1 MRKIRLIPRMDIKG
15 DNLIKGIQLEGVR
28 IIGKPNDYAKKYY
41 KQGAD
46 ELLYMDAVASLYGRN
61 NLKNIVSES
70 VKNVFIP
77 ITVGGGIRSVDDARE
92 ILRSGADKIAINTAA
107 VKNPKLI
114 SDLVNIFGSSTVVVS
129 IEAKY
134 KSENSWE
141 VYIESGREK
150 TGLNVSE
157 WALKVNKLG
166 AGEIL
171 LTSVDREGTG
181 KGYDIK
187 LIKSV
192 TEKVNIPVV
201 ASGGMGKPEDLID
214 AIKEGKAD
222 AISMADII
230 HYNKVHF
237 DVIRQVALKNSI
249 ETRTLND

>member
-1 MRKIRLIPRMDIKG
+1 M
-15 DNLIKGIQLEGVR
+15 
-28 IIGKPNDYAKKYY
+28 
-41 KQGAD
+41 
-46 ELLYMDAVASLYGRN
+46 
-61 NLKNIVSES
+61 
-70 VKNVFIP
+70 
-77 ITVGGGIRSVDDARE
+77 
-92 ILRSGADKIAINTAA
+92 
-107 VKNPKLI
+107 
-114 SDLVNIFGSSTVVVS
+114 
-129 IEAKY
+129 AKY

>member
-157 WALKVNKLG
+157 WALEVNKLG